1 MPAMAMKHDKDPSQ
15 VLLDKVGSLKGVEI
29 PGNQVL
35 LAIYERPQ
43 VTAGGIRLP
52 DKYRDEERYQGKAA
66 VVVAKGQRAFDEGYR
81 KNFGDMTAEIG
92 DWIVIRPSDGWPVTV
107 NGVLCRMITDEAIKM
122 KVDSPDRVW

>member
-1 MPAMAMKHDKDPSQ
+1 MDKI
-15 VLLDKVGSLKGVEI
+15 GSLKGVEI

-66 VVVAKGQRAFDEGYR
+66 VVVATGQRAFDEGYR
-81 KNFGDMTAEIG
+81 KNFGDVAVEIG